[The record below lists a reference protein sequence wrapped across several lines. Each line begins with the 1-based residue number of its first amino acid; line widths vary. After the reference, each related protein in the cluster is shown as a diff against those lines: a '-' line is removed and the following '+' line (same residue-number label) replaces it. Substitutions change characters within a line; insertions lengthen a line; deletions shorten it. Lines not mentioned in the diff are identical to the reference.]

1 MNNKQTAVVTGA
13 NGFVGSHLVDLL
25 LENNYIVRCIT
36 RKSSNLQWL
45 KGKNIQIFDS
55 GLLDKDGLRK
65 AFQGADY
72 IYHVAGVVKSKK
84 PEGYFHGNV
93 ETTRV
98 LLETAVEFKDT
109 IKKFLIVSSQTAAGP
124 SRNGKVITEDDPCNP
139 ITTYGRSKLAEEELA
154 KSFMNLLP
162 ITICRA
168 AAVFGDRDTEIFI
181 FFKTFSKGL
190 MTTIGF
196 DKKLISLIYVQDLV
210 KGFMLAAESG
220 KSAGQTYFISSEKH
234 YTWEEIGNITAKV
247 LSKKPVKIKVP
258 HSVVYGIAAIAQV
271 LASFSS
277 KPATLNMEKARDI
290 TRNAWICDTSKAIRE
305 LNYHQSISIE
315 EGIKRTCEWY
325 KQQGWI

>member
-1 MNNKQTAVVTGA
+1 MNNKQIAVVTGA

-36 RKSSNLQWL
+36 RKSSNLKWL
-45 KGKNIQIFDS
+45 KGKDIQIFDS

-65 AFQGADY
+65 AFQDADY
-72 IYHVAGVVKSKK
+72 IYHVAGVIKSKK

-93 ETTRV
+93 DTTRV

-124 SRNGKVITEDDPCNP
+124 SHNGKIITEDESCNP

-154 KSFMNLLP
+154 KSFMDRLP

-168 AAVFGDRDTEIFI
+168 PAVFGDRDTEILI

-196 DKKLISLIYVQDLV
+196 DKKLISLIYVKDLV
-210 KGFMLAAESG
+210 NGFMLAAESN
-220 KSAGQTYFISSEKH
+220 KSAGQTYFISSEKY

-247 LSKKPVKIKVP
+247 LAKNPVKVKVP
-258 HSVVYGIAAIAQV
+258 HSIVYTIAAIAQV
-271 LASFSS
+271 LAFFSS
-277 KPATLNMEKARDI
+277 KPATLNIEKARDI
-290 TRNAWICDTSKAIRE
+290 TRNAWICDTGKAIRE
-305 LNYHQSISIE
+305 LNYHQSIPIE
-315 EGIKRTCEWY
+315 EGIKRTCDWY
-325 KQQGWI
+325 KQQGWL

>member
-1 MNNKQTAVVTGA
+1 MNNRQTAVVTGA

-25 LENNYIVRCIT
+25 IENNYIVRCIT
-36 RKSSNLQWL
+36 RKSSNLKWL
-45 KGKNIQIFDS
+45 KNKDIQIFDS
-55 GLLDKDGLRK
+55 GLLDKEGLRK

-72 IYHVAGVVKSKK
+72 IYHVAGVIKSKK

-93 ETTRV
+93 ETARV
-98 LLETAVEFKDT
+98 LLETAIEFKDT
-109 IKKFLIVSSQTAAGP
+109 IKKFLVVSSQTAAGP
-124 SRNGKVITEDDPCNP
+124 SYNGKVITEDDPCNP

-168 AAVFGDRDTEIFI
+168 PAVFGDRDTEIFI

-196 DKKLISLIYVQDLV
+196 DKKLISLIYVKDLV
-210 KGFMLAAESG
+210 KGFMLAAESE
-220 KSAGQTYFISSEKH
+220 KSTGQTYFISSEKY
-234 YTWEEIGNITAKV
+234 YTWDEIGEITAKV
-247 LSKKPVKIKVP
+247 LGKNPIKIKVP
-258 HSVVYGIAAIAQV
+258 HSIVYTIAAVAQIM
-271 LASFSS
+271 AMFSS
-277 KPATLNMEKARDI
+277 KPATLNIEKSKDL

-305 LNYHQSISIE
+305 LNYHQTIPIE

-325 KQQGWI
+325 KQQGWL

>member
-1 MNNKQTAVVTGA
+1 
-13 NGFVGSHLVDLL
+13 
-25 LENNYIVRCIT
+25 
-36 RKSSNLQWL
+36 
-45 KGKNIQIFDS
+45 
-55 GLLDKDGLRK
+55 
-65 AFQGADY
+65 
-72 IYHVAGVVKSKK
+72 
-84 PEGYFHGNV
+84 
-93 ETTRV
+93 
-98 LLETAVEFKDT
+98 
-109 IKKFLIVSSQTAAGP
+109 
-124 SRNGKVITEDDPCNP
+124 
-139 ITTYGRSKLAEEELA
+139 
-154 KSFMNLLP
+154 
-162 ITICRA
+162 
-168 AAVFGDRDTEIFI
+168 
-181 FFKTFSKGL
+181 

>member
-168 AAVFGDRDTEIFI
+168 PAVFGDRDTEIFI